1 MFRWFYLV
9 CCVFGGTMPLLAE
22 RPHMVFVYADDMG
35 LGDVGCYG
43 GKSAPT
49 PNIDRLAAEGIRFTR
64 YYSVSP
70 ICSPS
75 RCGLI
80 TGQFPARWQITSYL
94 QTRDGNR
101 QCEQVDFLDPRAPS
115 LPRQLQASG
124 YATAHVGKW
133 HLGGGRDVVDPPKFV
148 AYGYGLGL
156 GTYESPEPA
165 AGLGL
170 KLAPWDKAIEP
181 QQVPRHARTR
191 WMVDATLAFLQQHST
206 QPCFVNLWLD
216 DTHTPWVPE
225 DALPG
230 NPGNNLKQVI
240 IEMDRQIGRLMDHVP
255 PNTLLIF
262 TTDNGALP
270 TFQGARN
277 GGLRGSKLSLYEGG
291 IRLPFIAR
299 WPGQI
304 PAGRVD
310 DSTVLC
316 AVDIFPTLTRI
327 GEAQLPPDYRRDG
340 LDMTTAFQGK
350 SLSRDQ
356 PIFWEYGRNA
366 DAFKYPEGHD
376 RSPNLA
382 MRDGPWKLLMNADGS
397 AAELYDI
404 LQDTRETQNLI
415 DTQPEVAT
423 RMKASLRTWRRELP
437 IYPPKP

>member
-9 CCVFGGTMPLLAE
+9 CSVFGGTIPLLAE

-35 LGDVGCYG
+35 VGDVGCYG
-43 GKSAPT
+43 GKIAPT
-49 PNIDRLAAEGIRFTR
+49 PNIDRLAAEGIRFTQ

-75 RCGLI
+75 RCGLV

-101 QCEQVDFLDPRAPS
+101 QCEQVDFLAVRAPS

-124 YATAHVGKW
+124 YATAHIGKW
-133 HLGGGRDVVDPPKFV
+133 HLGGGRDVVDPPKFA
-148 AYGYGLGL
+148 AYGYDLGL

-170 KLAPWDKAIEP
+170 KLAPWDKEIEP
-181 QQVPRHARTR
+181 QQVPRHARTG
-191 WMVDATLAFLQQHST
+191 WMVDAALAFLQQHST
-206 QPCFVNLWLD
+206 QPCFINLWLD

-230 NPGNNLKQVI
+230 KPAINLKQVI

-262 TTDNGALP
+262 ATDNGALP

-310 DSTVLC
+310 DSTILC
-316 AVDIFPTLTRI
+316 AVDMFPTLTRI
-327 GEAQLPPDYRRDG
+327 GEAQLPSDYRSDG
-340 LDMTTAFQGK
+340 LDMTPALRGK

-356 PIFWEYGRNA
+356 PIFWEYGRNT
-366 DAFKYPEGHD
+366 DAFKYPEGRD

-382 MRDGPWKLLMNADGS
+382 MRNGPWKLLINTDGS

-404 LQDTRETQNLI
+404 LRDTQETQNLI
-415 DTQPEVAT
+415 DTQPEVAS
-423 RMKASLRTWRRELP
+423 RMKASLRAWRRELP
-437 IYPPKP
+437 TYPPEP